1 LIFLSGTLSVV
12 GSKAIGFPSAGALG
26 CIMVALVAGTGWRE
40 QKINKVYENV
50 SLAKTLYFFFA
61 ENDFFFQ

>member
-1 LIFLSGTLSVV
+1 V

-50 SLAKTLYFFFA
+50 SLAKQYFFFA
-61 ENDFFFQ
+61 RNDFFFQ